1 MSLSQYQTDRSTP
14 VESPVEALGPDS
26 LMWQFG
32 FPRAGL
38 LVAGRSLLLQVMH
51 PVVGAGVRD
60 FSDFKTDPWGRLDRT
75 VLSLQV
81 QLFGGQRAVEEA
93 ERLRQMHKAIRGI
106 GFEGEHYSALEQ
118 GAYAWVHLSNF
129 DTMLAFDTWF
139 AHMLDA
145 RSREQLYSE
154 WRQVGRLLGIRDPH
168 MPSDVASLHAYVD
181 DMIDATLVDNPTARE
196 VVSSLSM
203 REVGPPPWPLFPEV
217 LWRALRPLGRSVLHD
232 AVVGTLPPAA
242 REKLSL
248 RWSPADERRLR
259 AMAVV
264 LRSAARPMPDRLMQ
278 YPLAYQA
285 VRQAKRHRAR
295 KVFL

>member
-248 RWSPADERRLR
+248 RWSPAD
-259 AMAVV
+259 
-264 LRSAARPMPDRLMQ
+264 
-278 YPLAYQA
+278 
-285 VRQAKRHRAR
+285 
-295 KVFL
+295 